1 MGRWRSWAAALA
13 LVVASAALA
22 DVKLPA
28 IISNNMVIQRGVKAR
43 IWGTAEPGEEVTVA
57 IAAQKLTA
65 KANDKGDWAVL
76 LDPLKEGGP
85 LEMTVAGKNTIKVQN
100 ILVGDVWVCS
110 GQSNMAMTV
119 SGSANAKEE
128 AAAANFPLI
137 RHFGVRHTPV
147 ATPQKDTPGAAW
159 LVCSPQTVGG
169 FTAVGYFFGR
179 HLHQELKVPIGLL
192 HTSVGGTPAQAWT
205 SREAL
210 DAVDEL
216 KHYVAALDA
225 AINPSA
231 EAKAKY
237 QEALK
242 RWEAEAAK
250 AKEAKKQP
258 PRKPAMP
265 GVGSHTPSALYN
277 GMVAPVTPYTIRGAI
292 WYQGESNA
300 GRALEYRTLFPTMIK
315 DWRKQWGQGDF
326 TFLWVQLA
334 SFMAVDKTP
343 SDGGWA
349 WLREAQ
355 DLTLSLPKTGQA
367 CIIDI
372 GEAKDI
378 HPRNKQDVGKRLAL
392 AALAIEYGK
401 DIVHSGP
408 RFDKMT
414 VEGAK
419 ARISFKKD
427 TLGGSLVAKPFADM
441 QPYGPTLQKRFEVE
455 LTPELRP
462 KSEVY
467 GFAIAGDDKKFV
479 WAEAKIDGDTVVV
492 SSPDVPKPVAVRYAW
507 GNTPVCNLYNK
518 ADLPACPFR
527 TDTWEPVAAPLPP
540 PKKKQ

>member
-401 DIVHSGP
+401 DIVYSGP

>member
-419 ARISFKKD
+419 VRISFKKD